1 MVQESL
7 HLSTRLGLTLLKLH
21 RDTHRGDIGS
31 QDYGYYHDSIG
42 VLQQKEHF
50 TPFT

>member
-7 HLSTRLGLTLLKLH
+7 HLSTRSGLTLLKLQ
-21 RDTHRGDIGS
+21 RDTHRGHMGAQDHGCYHGGIGA
-31 QDYGYYHDSIG
+31 
-42 VLQQKEHF
+42 LQQKDHF